1 MNDYNTD
8 AGAEMNYAAHDP
20 QFENPEDAERENQR
34 EALDEVISTLQTA
47 RMEFEAVKQNFTT
60 RKYNRYILALEQIT
74 NEVSEVRDDV

>member
-47 RMEFEAVKQNFTT
+47 RMEFESVKRNFTT